1 MRRAC
6 SPSSAPV
13 TDDSSLCGMG
23 LFTGSVGD
31 TVEILE
37 GDPGVMAHV
46 FAYEAHPVRGFPGAA
61 LPG

>member
-1 MRRAC
+1 
-6 SPSSAPV
+6 
-13 TDDSSLCGMG
+13 MG